1 MQTWQIEKRATQ
13 PNHKIT
19 CYIQR
24 QDYAGRYT
32 IFSKVNFSLEELGKL
47 IAKL

>member
-1 MQTWQIEKRATQ
+1 MVRRTSESSPGVIDS
-13 PNHKIT
+13 PFVN
-19 CYIQR
+19 IQR